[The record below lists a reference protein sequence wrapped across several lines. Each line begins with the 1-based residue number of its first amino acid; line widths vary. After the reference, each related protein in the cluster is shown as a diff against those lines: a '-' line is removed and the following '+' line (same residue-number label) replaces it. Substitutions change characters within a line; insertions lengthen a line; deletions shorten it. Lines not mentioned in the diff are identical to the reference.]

1 MAPRSRD
8 PLAVTAGSTPIRRRA
23 RGFGLALILV
33 GVLGGLLKAALDGA
47 RAYVF
52 GYPLVIMDVT
62 RAASALTLGPANSL
76 LRVRAFPDARFR
88 GVVRPNVDTLYTTA
102 FIDMNDGPFVFET
115 APNAVRYELFPFMD
129 AWTNV
134 FASPGTRSV
143 GTHGGRYL
151 LVGPAWQGTPPDG
164 LAVLR
169 APTRMVW
176 LIGRTQTK
184 GAADYPLV
192 HRLQDAVSL
201 RPLDAARAPVTDWR
215 SAARLPLPPAEQVRA
230 MSTEAFFTRLAALMV
245 DNPPTS
251 AEAPMMR
258 RLAALG
264 VAPGR
269 PLRWS
274 ALDRWSASLG
284 RWIADRAV
292 ARRLRNPPN
301 LVRGWLTPPSIL
313 GRYGTNYEVRGAV
326 AMVGLGAN
334 LPVDAMYPSARVDAR
349 GGALHGSH
357 RYRIHFAA
365 GALPPVNAFWSV
377 TAYGA
382 DQALLDTGTGRFAV
396 GDRDA
401 LRPNP
406 DGSLD
411 LWVQATPPEGEARA
425 NWLPVRAGT
434 PFLLNAR
441 LYWPRPEALRGA
453 WSMPAVER
461 LD

>member
-1 MAPRSRD
+1 MRAPS
-8 PLAVTAGSTPIRRRA
+8 PLVAIRRRRTA
-23 RGFGLALILV
+23 WVLLALMAV
-33 GVLGGLLKAALDGA
+33 GLGAFLEGAVDGA
-47 RAYVF
+47 RAYLF

-62 RAASALTLGPANSL
+62 RAAAALSAGPPNAL
-76 LRVRAFPDARFR
+76 IRVRAFPDARFR

-102 FIDMNDGPFVFET
+102 FLDMHEGPFVFET
-115 APNAVRYELFPFMD
+115 PPNAARYELFPFMD

-134 FASPGTRSV
+134 FASPGTRSA
-143 GTHGGRYL
+143 GTAGGRYL
-151 LVGPAWQGTPPDG
+151 LVGPAWHGTPPAG

-169 APTRMVW
+169 APTRIVW
-176 LIGRTQTK
+176 LIGRTQTN
-184 GAADYPLV
+184 GAEDYPFV
-192 HRLQDAVSL
+192 HRLQDAITL
-201 RPLDAARAPVTDWR
+201 RPLTPRATPSWR
-215 SAARLPLPPAEQVRA
+215 LASPGPAPPSEQVRA
-230 MSTEAFFTRLAALMV
+230 MSTEAFFARLAALMV
-245 DNPPTS
+245 DNPP
-251 AEAPMMR
+251 APADAPMMR
-258 RLAALG
+258 RLAAMG
-264 VAPGR
+264 VAPGH
-269 PLRWS
+269 PLRWN

-292 ARRLRNPPN
+292 ARRLKSPPD
-301 LVRGWLTPPSIL
+301 LVRGWSTPPSIL

-334 LPVDAMYPSARVDAR
+334 LPVDAMYPNARVDAR
-349 GGALHGSH
+349 GDALDGSH

-382 DQALLDTGTGRFAV
+382 DEALLDTGTGRFAV

-411 LWVQATPPEGEARA
+411 LWVQATPPDAEARS
-425 NWLPVRAGT
+425 NWLPVRAGA
-434 PFLLNAR
+434 PFVLNAR

>member
-1 MAPRSRD
+1 MREPSPLVPKRSRR
-8 PLAVTAGSTPIRRRA
+8 SA
-23 RGFGLALILV
+23 RVLLALTVIVL
-33 GVLGGLLKAALDGA
+33 GVLLKVTLDGA

-62 RAASALTLGPANSL
+62 RAAAALTVGPTNGL

-102 FIDMNDGPFVFET
+102 FIDMNDGPFVFEM

-134 FASPGTRSV
+134 FASPGTRTA
-143 GTHGGRYL
+143 GTAGGRYL

-169 APTRMVW
+169 APTRIVW
-176 LIGRTQTK
+176 LIGRTQTN

-192 HRLQDAVSL
+192 HRLQDAVTL
-201 RPLDAARAPVTDWR
+201 RPLAPRVTPAWR
-215 SAARLPLPPAEQVRA
+215 PASQRPAPPVEQVRA

-245 DNPPTS
+245 DNPPTP
-251 AEAPMMR
+251 ADAPMMR

-269 PLRWS
+269 PLRWN
-274 ALDRWSASLG
+274 ALDRWSASIG
-284 RWIADRAV
+284 RWVADRAI
-292 ARRLRNPPN
+292 ARRLQNPPN
-301 LVRGWLTPPSIL
+301 LVRGWSTPPSIL
-313 GRYGTNYEVRGAV
+313 GRYGTNYAVRGAV
-326 AMVGLGAN
+326 AMAGLGAN
-334 LPVDAMYPSARVDAR
+334 LPVDAMYPNARVDAR
-349 GGALHGSH
+349 GDALDGSH

-382 DQALLDTGTGRFAV
+382 DEALLDTGTGRFAV

-411 LWVQATPPEGEARA
+411 LWVQATPPRGEARA
-425 NWLPVRAGT
+425 NWLPVRAGA

-441 LYWPRPEALRGA
+441 LYWPRPEALRGT

>member
-1 MAPRSRD
+1 MSAPS
-8 PLAVTAGSTPIRRRA
+8 PLVPTNRKRRTVRVLLAITLLVVAV
-23 RGFGLALILV
+23 F
-33 GVLGGLLKAALDGA
+33 LKVALDGA
-47 RAYVF
+47 RAYMF

-62 RAASALTLGPANSL
+62 RAAAALTVGPANEL
-76 LRVRAFPDARFR
+76 LRVRQFPDARFR

-115 APNAVRYELFPFMD
+115 SPNAARYELFPFMD

-134 FASPGTRSV
+134 FASPGTRSA
-143 GTHGGRYL
+143 GTAGGRYL

-164 LAVLR
+164 LTVLR
-169 APTRMVW
+169 APTRIVW
-176 LIGRTQTK
+176 LIGRTQTN
-184 GAADYPLV
+184 GAADLPLV
-192 HRLQDAVSL
+192 HGLQDAVTL
-201 RPLDAARAPVTDWR
+201 RPLTPRAEPPWRPASQRPAPPVQQ
-215 SAARLPLPPAEQVRA
+215 LRA

-251 AEAPMMR
+251 ADAPMMR

-264 VAPGR
+264 VVPGR
-269 PLRWS
+269 PLRWN
-274 ALDRWSASLG
+274 ALDRWSVSLG

-292 ARRLRNPPN
+292 ARRLKNPPD
-301 LVRGWLTPPSIL
+301 LVRGWSTPPSIL

-334 LPVDAMYPSARVDAR
+334 LPVDAMYPNARVDGR
-349 GGALHGSH
+349 GEPLVGSH

-382 DQALLDTGTGRFAV
+382 DEALLDTGTGRYAI

-411 LWVQATPPEGEARA
+411 LWVQATPPDGDARA
-425 NWLPVRAGT
+425 NWLPVRAAE

-441 LYWPRPEALRGA
+441 LYWPKPEALRGA

-461 LD
+461 VD

>member
-1 MAPRSRD
+1 MSAPT
-8 PLAVTAGSTPIRRRA
+8 PLAPTTRKRRTARA
-23 RGFGLALILV
+23 LVALTLLVV
-33 GVLGGLLKAALDGA
+33 GVLLKGALDGA

-62 RAASALTLGPANSL
+62 RAAAALTVGPANEL
-76 LRVRAFPDARFR
+76 VRVRAFPDAHFR

-115 APNAVRYELFPFMD
+115 APNAARYELFPFMD

-134 FASPGTRSV
+134 FASPGTRST
-143 GTHGGRYL
+143 GTAGGRYL
-151 LVGPAWQGTPPDG
+151 LAGPAWRGTPPDG
-164 LAVLR
+164 LTLLR
-169 APTRMVW
+169 APTRIVW
-176 LIGRTQTK
+176 LIGRTQTN
-184 GAADYPLV
+184 GAADYPVV
-192 HRLQDAVSL
+192 HRLQDGVTL
-201 RPLDAARAPVTDWR
+201 RPLTARATPPWRPAAQRPAPPV
-215 SAARLPLPPAEQVRA
+215 AQVRA
-230 MSTEAFFTRLAALMV
+230 MSAEAFFARLATLMV
-245 DNPPTS
+245 DNPPTP
-251 AEAPMMR
+251 ADAPMMR

-264 VAPGR
+264 VVPGR

-274 ALDRWSASLG
+274 GLDRLRVTLG
-284 RWIADRAV
+284 RWIADRAI
-292 ARRLRNPPN
+292 ARRLKNPPD
-301 LVRGWLTPPSIL
+301 LVRGWSTPPSTL
-313 GRYGTNYEVRGAV
+313 GRYGTDYAVRGAV

-334 LPVDAMYPSARVDAR
+334 LPVDAMYPNTRVDGR
-349 GGALHGSH
+349 GEPLHGSH

-382 DQALLDTGTGRFAV
+382 DDALLDTGTGRYAI

-401 LRPNP
+401 LRPNA

-411 LWVQATPPEGEARA
+411 LWVQAAPPDGDARA
-425 NWLPVRAGT
+425 NWLPVRAT
-434 PFLLNAR
+434 EPFLLNAR
-441 LYWPRPEALRGA
+441 LYWPRPEALRGG

>member
-1 MAPRSRD
+1 MREPSPLVPNRRRRTARVLLA
-8 PLAVTAGSTPIRRRA
+8 LAVI
-23 RGFGLALILV
+23 
-33 GVLGGLLKAALDGA
+33 VLGALLKVALDGA

-62 RAASALTLGPANSL
+62 RAAAALTAGPANAL

-115 APNAVRYELFPFMD
+115 PPNAARYELFPFMD

-134 FASPGTRSV
+134 FASPGTRSA
-143 GTHGGRYL
+143 GTSGGRYL

-169 APTRMVW
+169 APTRIVW
-176 LIGRTQTK
+176 LIGRTQTN

-192 HRLQDAVSL
+192 HRLQDAVIL
-201 RPLDAARAPVTDWR
+201 RPLTPRATPAWRPASQRPAPPV
-215 SAARLPLPPAEQVRA
+215 EQVRA
-230 MSTEAFFTRLAALMV
+230 MSAEAFFTRLAALMV
-245 DNPPTS
+245 DNPPTP
-251 AEAPMMR
+251 ADAPMMR

-269 PLRWS
+269 PLRWN

-292 ARRLRNPPN
+292 ARRLKHPPN
-301 LVRGWLTPPSIL
+301 LVRGWLTPPSVL

-334 LPVDAMYPSARVDAR
+334 LPVDAMYPNARVDSR
-349 GGALHGSH
+349 GDALDGSH

-365 GALPPVNAFWSV
+365 GALPPGVPPQSTRS
-377 TAYGA
+377 TAGIDHA
-382 DQALLDTGTGRFAV
+382 
-396 GDRDA
+396 
-401 LRPNP
+401 
-406 DGSLD
+406 
-411 LWVQATPPEGEARA
+411 
-425 NWLPVRAGT
+425 
-434 PFLLNAR
+434 
-441 LYWPRPEALRGA
+441 PRSASGLGQ
-453 WSMPAVER
+453 
-461 LD
+461 

>member
-1 MAPRSRD
+1 MI
-8 PLAVTAGSTPIRRRA
+8 VV
-23 RGFGLALILV
+23 V
-33 GVLGGLLKAALDGA
+33 GVFLKATLDGA
-47 RAYVF
+47 RAYLF

-62 RAASALTLGPANSL
+62 RVGAALTLGPENSL
-76 LRVRAFPDARFR
+76 VRVRAFPDASFR
-88 GVVRPNVDTLYTTA
+88 GVVRPNVDTLYTMA

-115 APNAVRYELFPFMD
+115 APNVARYELFPFMD

-134 FASPGTRSV
+134 FACPGTRTT
-143 GTHGGRYL
+143 GTAGGRYL
-151 LVGPAWQGTPPDG
+151 LVGPGWRGTPPDG
-164 LAVLR
+164 FTVLR
-169 APTRMVW
+169 APTRTVW
-176 LIGRTQTK
+176 LLGRTQTN
-184 GAADYPLV
+184 GAADFPLV
-192 HRLQDAVSL
+192 HRLQDAITL
-201 RPLDAARAPVTDWR
+201 RPLSARATPAWRPASRRPAPPV
-215 SAARLPLPPAEQVRA
+215 EQVRE
-230 MSTEAFFTRLAALMV
+230 MSAEAFFTRLASLMV
-245 DNPPTS
+245 DNPPTP
-251 AEAPMMR
+251 ADAPMMR
-258 RLAALG
+258 RLARLG

-274 ALDRWSASLG
+274 TLDRWSVRLG

-292 ARRLRNPPN
+292 ARRMRRPSD

-349 GGALHGSH
+349 GEPLHGSR

-377 TAYGA
+377 TAYGI
-382 DQALLDTGTGRFAV
+382 DDALLDTGTGRYAM

-401 LRPNP
+401 LRPNA

-411 LWVQATPPEGEARA
+411 LWVQASPPDGDARA

-461 LD
+461 VDGGAGTAPDVSAPAR

>member
-1 MAPRSRD
+1 MPLVPTKRKRRTARVLVALTL
-8 PLAVTAGSTPIRRRA
+8 LAV
-23 RGFGLALILV
+23 
-33 GVLGGLLKAALDGA
+33 GVFLKVALDGA

-62 RAASALTLGPANSL
+62 RESAALTVGPANEL
-76 LRVRAFPDARFR
+76 VRVREFPDARFR
-88 GVVRPNVDTLYTTA
+88 AVVRPNVDTLYTTA

-115 APNAVRYELFPFMD
+115 PPNAARYELFPFMD

-134 FASPGTRSV
+134 FASPGTRSA
-143 GTHGGRYL
+143 GTAGGRYL
-151 LVGPAWQGTPPDG
+151 LVGPAWRGAAPDG
-164 LAVLR
+164 LTVLR
-169 APTRMVW
+169 APTRIVW
-176 LIGRTQTK
+176 LIGRTQTN
-184 GAADYPLV
+184 GDADLPLV
-192 HRLQDAVSL
+192 HRLQDAVTL
-201 RPLDAARAPVTDWR
+201 RPLTPRATPPWHRAQERPDPPV
-215 SAARLPLPPAEQVRA
+215 EQVRA
-230 MSTEAFFTRLAALMV
+230 MSAEAFFTRLATLMV
-245 DNPPTS
+245 DNPPT
-251 AEAPMMR
+251 AADAPMMR

-264 VAPGR
+264 VVPGR
-269 PLRWS
+269 PLHWN
-274 ALDRWSASLG
+274 ALDRWSVSLG
-284 RWIADRAV
+284 RWIADRAI
-292 ARRLRNPPN
+292 ARRLKNPPD
-301 LVRGWLTPPSIL
+301 LVRGWSTPPSIL

-334 LPVDAMYPSARVDAR
+334 LPVDAMYPNARVDGR
-349 GGALHGSH
+349 GEPLHGSH

-382 DQALLDTGTGRFAV
+382 DDALLDTGTGRYAI

-411 LWVQATPPEGEARA
+411 LQVQATPPDGAARA
-425 NWLPVRAGT
+425 NWLPVRAGEA
-434 PFLLNAR
+434 FLLNAR
-441 LYWPRPEALRGA
+441 LYGPKPEALRGA